1 MSMGRSLSGVSWVPS
16 GSEGLGAQGLGCSPK
31 TQQASLSSMKTQS
44 CSPIRHSSSM
54 HVATSEPGPEW
65 LLAWGK
71 SSLAQKL
78 EWVGPEVM
86 ERGYF
91 PSSFGSFNV
100 TVSLRL

>member
-1 MSMGRSLSGVSWVPS
+1 
-16 GSEGLGAQGLGCSPK
+16 
-31 TQQASLSSMKTQS
+31 
-44 CSPIRHSSSM
+44 M
-54 HVATSEPGPEW
+54 HVATSEPRPEW